1 MPAHKGDYCDA
12 IDKRKALVRLLV
24 HEAGGGLAPY
34 AAKYLRFLSR
44 RARINKHDATDYQC
58 SYSARAFVPFYAQ
71 RLSATSAMN
80 AAQGIHKGIDRAAPP
95 RPPQGRPPGAAC
107 PHLRRHSASYVLSL
121 CSARS
126 RVLYPT

>member
-1 MPAHKGDYCDA
+1 MLGTRQRGRRCDGKFDHSTGTGFVPAHKGDYCDA

-44 RARINKHDATDYQC
+44 RARTNKHDATDYQC

-80 AAQGIHKGIDRAAPP
+80 AAQGIHKGIEQRHRAHLKGGRLAP
-95 RPPQGRPPGAAC
+95 R
-107 PHLRRHSASYVLSL
+107 
-121 CSARS
+121 AR
-126 RVLYPT
+126 T